1 MATRGDIDIPRY
13 DGDPTLLQD
22 FLEDLETYFVATN
35 LSITTNSEQCAAV
48 LACQAGRKIREL
60 LKINRPLIVKEDNE
74 TDYNFAKRII
84 LEKELPKKNP
94 TFEGYQFRKIF
105 QREEEPFQE
114 FVLRLETQ
122 IQRCE
127 FTDRERQLR
136 DQIVIGCLSS
146 NLRKVAL
153 RENPNVAKLLELGKS
168 EEHAVESSEAM
179 QKSVKD
185 EPETSYQTRFVKN
198 RQYSNTR
205 FQKSPRERLCY
216 NCGMKWPHPDRD
228 CPAKGKICANCQKP
242 NHFAKVCHSP
252 AAKAMQLSA
261 EDEASEH
268 AAATIDDNEYLFHV
282 NKETFAE
289 KILKGAVDI
298 MFDSNIPVKFLPDTG
313 ASVTIMDYET
323 FLRLK
328 QVKHYPLIRV
338 EKTKIYSYG
347 SVKPLDLKGMFY
359 AKVSYNGKEAIVR
372 VFVLQKFKCGNLFCK
387 DDCIKLGLLK
397 FTVECANS
405 TISNENIT
413 HIHQS
418 TSSLST
424 ETQTILKNFPDG
436 IGELKNFELK
446 LQIDGSKHPVTQKC
460 RMIPL
465 SRRKFVEDKIQEL
478 LQNDIIE
485 EVTDVGTTWLSPIHV
500 VEREGKLRMTIDM
513 RMANQAIMR
522 VRKPIPT
529 VEEVLTELNGSI
541 YFSKIDLNSAYFQIP
556 LHSDSRDITTFAT
569 HTGIYRFKRLFF
581 GVTSAC
587 EEFQSII
594 TRLLSSIIGCRN
606 IADDIIVFGKT
617 EEEHDKALE
626 ATLRKLQESGLTVNK
641 DKCKLKQP
649 AVEFFGYSVSQKG
662 ITPLIKDSLHHIQR
676 PEDRSEVRSYVGTVN
691 FISKFIPD
699 FSSILAPISNL
710 LSKNIDFHWNSEQE
724 NAFQQILREIRK
736 PRVLKHFDP
745 KEPTE
750 LTTDASP
757 VGLCAVLSQNGVPV
771 TFVSRKLTEV
781 EQRYSQ
787 TEKEALAIVWGCER
801 LHFYLYGVQFKIKSD
816 HKPLTVL
823 YSPSGKPSAR
833 IMRWALRLLPY
844 SFTIEHIPGIS
855 NPADYFSRK
864 PVDEPSAADN
874 SKSFET
880 EGHVNSVITSTIPG
894 AISLQEVLGESLKD
908 AELQE
913 LILRIK
919 DRKWNLSPQL
929 KPFGNIKDELTTKS
943 GLVLRGSQL
952 VMPQSLR
959 KRSIELAHSSHLGL
973 SKTKQYIRSKVWWPG
988 IDSSITQLIR
998 NCGICQSV
1006 NPDGK
1011 ERLEPLRIKAAPTK
1025 PFSTV
1030 HIDLFGPLRN
1040 GTTILGIIDEFSRW
1054 PECYILTS
1062 TQTKYVINALDKT
1075 FARFGTPD
1083 TIVSDNGPQFISWE
1097 FKNFMAANGIKGHL
1111 VTPYY
1116 PQANSSIERFFRTLK
1131 KFTKVCNISRTN
1143 LADQLHDFLSMYRNT
1158 PVRATGHTPAE
1169 MILRYCPNG
1178 KLPQVGIT
1186 SDRYSQD
1193 LFSKAQNSDMEYKLK
1208 AKANSDAYQRRTV
1221 ESCLIQGDMV
1231 LIKNKEKRKEAPVYD
1246 PEPFIVTGRRG
1257 NRVYLER
1264 HGKQLCR
1271 PLDHC
1276 KQIPNRK
1283 IGTNKAVHD
1292 SLWYH
1297 HDQPDACVPN
1307 AVNQEQPAIL
1317 PEVAVNRGAVG
1328 AAPQQLVPNLQLFRE
1343 NVFRG
1348 SAPPGA
1354 ITPPPQLQV
1363 TGSGRQVKPVV
1374 GTRLYVD

>member
-1 MATRGDIDIPRY
+1 MATREIDIPRY
-13 DGDPTLLQD
+13 DGDPSLLQD
-22 FLEDLETYFVATN
+22 FLDDLETYFIATN
-35 LSITTNSEQCAAV
+35 LSTTTNAAQCAAV
-48 LACQAGRKIREL
+48 LACQGGRKIRDL
-60 LKINRPLIVKEDNE
+60 LKINRPLMTKVDNE
-74 TDYNFAKRII
+74 SDYNFDKRII

-94 TFEGYQFRKIF
+94 TFEGYQFRKIL
-105 QREEEPFQE
+105 QREGEAFQE

-122 IQRCE
+122 VQRCE

-153 RENPNVAKLLELGKS
+153 RENPNLDKLLELGKS
-168 EEHAVESSEAM
+168 EEHAVESSEAI
-179 QKSVKD
+179 QNTIK
-185 EPETSYQTRFVKN
+185 EETETSYQTRFVKSKN
-198 RQYSNTR
+198 RQQNNSK
-205 FQKSPRERLCY
+205 FHKSARDRQCY
-216 NCGMKWPHPDRD
+216 HCGMQWPHTGD
-228 CPAKGKICANCQKP
+228 CPAKGKTCSNCQRL

-252 AAKAMQLSA
+252 AKAMQLST
-261 EDEASEH
+261 EEETTEQ
-268 AAATIDDNEYLFHV
+268 AAATFNEEEYEEYLFHINNERFV
-282 NKETFAE
+282 E
-289 KILKGAVDI
+289 KIQKEAVDI
-298 MFDSNIPVKFLPDTG
+298 IFDSNISVKFLPDTG
-313 ASVTIMDYET
+313 ASVTIMDYES

-328 QVKHYPLIRV
+328 QVKHYPLIRA

-359 AKVSYNGKEAIVR
+359 AKASHNDKQAIVR
-372 VFVLQKFKCGNLFCK
+372 VFVLQKFKCGNLLCK
-387 DDCIKLGLLK
+387 DDCVKLGLLK
-397 FTVECANS
+397 FTVESANS
-405 TISNENIT
+405 TNISNAIEQDTN
-413 HIHQS
+413 
-418 TSSLST
+418 SLST
-424 ETQTILKNFPDG
+424 ETQAILSSFPVG
-436 IGELKNFELK
+436 IGELQNFELK
-446 LQIDGSKHPVTQKC
+446 LQIDSSKHPITQKC

-465 SRRKFVEDKIQEL
+465 SRRKFVEEKIQEL
-478 LQNDIIE
+478 IENDIIE

-500 VEREGKLRMTIDM
+500 VERDGKLRMTIDM

-529 VEEVLTELNGSI
+529 VEEVLSDLNGST
-541 YFSKIDLNSAYFQIP
+541 YFSKIDLNSAYLQIP
-556 LHSDSRDITTFAT
+556 LHKDSRDITTFTT

-594 TRLLSSIIGCRN
+594 ASLLSGIKGCRN

-617 EEEHDKALE
+617 EEDHDKALV

-641 DKCKLKQP
+641 EKCKLKQT
-649 AVEFFGYSVSQKG
+649 AVEFFGYSVSQNG
-662 ITPLIKDSLHHIQR
+662 ITPLIKDSLRHIQR

-691 FISKFIPD
+691 FISKFIPN

-710 LSKNIDFHWNSEQE
+710 LSKDTDFHWGMEQE
-724 NAFQQILREIRK
+724 NAFQRILQEIQK
-736 PRVLKHFDP
+736 PRVLKHFNP
-745 KEPTE
+745 NEPTE

-757 VGLCAVLSQNGVPV
+757 VGLCAVLSQNGAPV
-771 TFVSRKLTEV
+771 TFVSRKLTDV
-781 EQRYSQ
+781 EKRYSQ

-801 LHFYLYGVQFKIKSD
+801 LHFYLYGVQFTIKSD

-844 SFTIEHIPGIS
+844 SFTIQHIPGIS

-864 PVDEPSAADN
+864 PVENPSAADN

-880 EGHVNSVITSTIPG
+880 EGYVNSTIMSTIPG

-908 AELQE
+908 TEMQD

-919 DRKWNLSPQL
+919 DGKWSLSPQL
-929 KPFGNIKDELTTKS
+929 KPFGNVKDELTTKG

-952 VMPQSLR
+952 VMPRSLR
-959 KRSIELAHSSHLGL
+959 MRSLELAHSSHLGL
-973 SKTKQYIRSKVWWPG
+973 SKTKQYIRNKVWWPS
-988 IDSSITQLIR
+988 IDSCITQLIR

-1011 ERLEPLRIKAAPTK
+1011 ERLEPLRIKAAPSK

-1062 TQTKYVINALDKT
+1062 TQTKHIINALDKT

-1083 TIVSDNGPQFISWE
+1083 SIVIVSDNGPQFISWE
-1097 FKNFMAANGIKGHL
+1097 FKNYMAANGIKGHL
-1111 VTPYY
+1111 VTPCY

-1131 KFTKVCNISRTN
+1131 KYTKVCNLSRVD
-1143 LADQLHDFLSMYRNT
+1143 LADKLHDFLSMYRNT
-1158 PVRATGHTPAE
+1158 PIRATGHTPAE

-1178 KLPQVGIT
+1178 KLPQVKIA
-1186 SDRYSQD
+1186 SDKYSQD
-1193 LFSKAQNSDMEYKLK
+1193 LFSKAQKSDMDYKLK
-1208 AKANSDAYQRRTV
+1208 AKANADSYQRRTV
-1221 ESCLIQGDMV
+1221 DSSLTQGDMV
-1231 LIKNKEKRKEAPVYD
+1231 LVKNKDKHKDAPVYD
-1246 PEPFIVTGRRG
+1246 PIPFIVTDRRG

-1276 KQIPNRK
+1276 KHIPNRNV
-1283 IGTNKAVHD
+1283 GTNKAVYD
-1292 SLWYH
+1292 SIWQH
-1297 HDQPDACVPN
+1297 PPEAC
-1307 AVNQEQPAIL
+1307 E
-1317 PEVAVNRGAVG
+1317 PEIAEDNVV
-1328 AAPQQLVPNLQLFRE
+1328 AAPPQPVPDLHRNINRQAFRD
-1343 NVFRG
+1343 NVFREREAPVV
-1348 SAPPGA
+1348 SAPRVPS
-1354 ITPPPQLQV
+1354 PQLQV

-1374 GTRLYVD
+1374 GTRLYVDE